1 MQECMCACINTHTIH
16 TIVYDSYSNSLS
28 LKCCP
33 LYSQIL
39 KPSGISR
46 QKWITFT
53 SHAKKNANGF
63 GTKQNTQASH
73 VAHTLQFPHRRFTS
87 HHLGCIMKAE
97 GGNLRQALKKTFNF
111 RGLKSLFFQAEIRL
125 LYPFLY
131 WTFCKIK
138 RYSSKLFDLAL
149 VRDGQTLASCC
160 TTPTTQKNA
169 IQDLPNPL
177 TPRKQKTRLPTLE
190 GVIEERKL
198 NRSESCDENDLNSIN
213 VWEKGSGVSEFAI
226 TVSIWCSWNI
236 FNILKISYCSF

>member
-39 KPSGISR
+39 KPSGIFR
-46 QKWITFT
+46 QKWITSR
-53 SHAKKNANGF
+53 SHGKKNANGF
-63 GTKQNTQASH
+63 GTKQNTQANH
-73 VAHTLQFPHRRFTS
+73 IAHTLQFPHRRFTS
-87 HHLGCIMKAE
+87 HHLRCIMKAE

-111 RGLKSLFFQAEIRL
+111 RGLKSLFEGGHLSLI
-125 LYPFLY
+125 PILY

-177 TPRKQKTRLPTLE
+177 TPLSKKQAANTRGGDWE
-190 GVIEERKL
+190 WNG
-198 NRSESCDENDLNSIN
+198 SWN
-213 VWEKGSGVSEFAI
+213 VWKKGSGVSEFAI
-226 TVSIWCSWNI
+226 TVSIWCSWKI